1 MAKVIQIKVEVYDAE
16 ENYYEVDRNFEPEY
30 ITVSYEDEDAEMVY
44 AEAGELAGCIEKL
57 VTS

>member
-1 MAKVIQIKVEVYDAE
+1 VAKVIQIKVEVYDAE